1 MRGLLSKIIWI
12 IIALLIAVAL
22 IMLAY
27 KVISSGS
34 LSFKKSTESANKKL
48 TDSLEDLLNEQ

>member
-27 KVISSGS
+27 KVIGSGS
-34 LSFKKSTESANKKL
+34 MSFNKSTETANKKL
-48 TDSLEDLLNEQ
+48 QENLQELLKTT